1 MLSTAK
7 ILNTATSGNLLSEQ
21 SLQRPGP
28 MSLPLNSQQLYH
40 HSTSFTPSPTNSSTA
55 LSLSS
60 TQLRSLQSNKKL
72 SLLYMRVL
80 PRSSQHRP

>member
-7 ILNTATSGNLLSEQ
+7 ILNTTTSGNLLSEQ
-21 SLQRPGP
+21 TLQRPGP

-55 LSLSS
+55 LSLS